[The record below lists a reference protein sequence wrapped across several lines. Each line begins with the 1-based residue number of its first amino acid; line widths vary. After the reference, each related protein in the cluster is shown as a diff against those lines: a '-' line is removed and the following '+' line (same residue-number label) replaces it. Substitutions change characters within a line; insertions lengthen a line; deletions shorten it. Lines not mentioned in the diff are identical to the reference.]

1 VKLGQLGD
9 EAVFDGV
16 LDGVLLDQLWIEFTE
31 N

>member
-1 VKLGQLGD
+1 MKLGQLGD

-16 LDGVLLDQLWIEFTE
+16 LDGVLLYQLWVEFTE